1 MHVFDL
7 DIEINKMLET
17 DLSSVV
23 SIERNSYDY
32 PWNENIFRDCLL
44 SGYTCVVAKKS
55 DLIVGYAI
63 LSSALNEAHILNFC
77 IDKGYRNLGFGHQ
90 LLDFLINQSKV
101 NSIEKIFL
109 EVRPSNIKAIALYIK
124 KGFEKIAKR
133 PSYYRHVNGREDADV
148 YLLYTSKIGYLD
160 IQY

>member
-7 DIEINKMLET
+7 DIEITKMLEV
-17 DLSSVV
+17 DLPSVV
-23 SIERNSYDY
+23 GIERNSYDY

-90 LLDFLINQSKV
+90 LLDYLINQSKV
-101 NSIEKIFL
+101 NGTEKIFL

>member
-63 LSSALNEAHILNFC
+63 LSSALDEAHILNFC

-101 NSIEKIFL
+101 NGIEKIFL

>member
-7 DIEINKMLET
+7 DIEITKMLEV
-17 DLSSVV
+17 DLPSVV
-23 SIERNSYDY
+23 GIERNSYDY

-90 LLDFLINQSKV
+90 LLDYLINQSKV
-101 NSIEKIFL
+101 NGTEKIFL

-133 PSYYRHVNGREDADV
+133 PSYYRHINGREDADV

>member
-7 DIEINKMLET
+7 DIEITKMLEV
-17 DLSSVV
+17 DLLSVV
-23 SIERNSYDY
+23 GIERNSYDY

-90 LLDFLINQSKV
+90 LLDYLINQSKV
-101 NSIEKIFL
+101 NGTEKIFL

-133 PSYYRHVNGREDADV
+133 PSYYRHINGREDADV

>member
-32 PWNENIFRDCLL
+32 PWNENIFRDCLS

-63 LSSALNEAHILNFC
+63 LSSALDEAHILNFC

>member
-32 PWNENIFRDCLL
+32 PWNVNIFRDCLL

-63 LSSALNEAHILNFC
+63 LSSALDEAHILNFC

>member
-63 LSSALNEAHILNFC
+63 LSSALDEAHILNFC

>member
-1 MHVFDL
+1 
-7 DIEINKMLET
+7 MLET

-63 LSSALNEAHILNFC
+63 LSSALDEAHILNFC